1 MSLGECGKSNER
13 LSCRIIPV
21 YTRKPFRTVCS
32 SAKVNPGTLKNHLY
46 RLKE

>member
-1 MSLGECGKSNER
+1 MSLGEWGRSNER

-21 YTRKPFRTVCS
+21 YSRKPIRTVCP
-32 SAKVNPGTLKNHLY
+32 AAEVNPGTLKNQLY